1 MMKKLLHGFK
11 PDAYFVTLVLLA
23 ISLPF
28 SKFTLSLFQ
37 LVLVLLWLGSG
48 FSQKVVHRFF
58 RKASWVKAIWLT
70 ITYFL
75 SYLSSNFVLKL
86 KLFINNKVAVLLA
99 SIYFLHVLGLLNT
112 TDFDYAFKDL
122 RVKLPLLIFPLVLAT
137 MPAFDKRKTHILLA
151 FFSLAVF
158 TGTLI
163 SLYAYLRKDFDDIR
177 DISLYIS
184 AVRFSLMVVFAI
196 FILLFGIIKL
206 PSLPWML
213 RGLMLLVSL
222 WMVVFLIILESVI
235 GVVSLIIILDILLL
249 REAIKIKNVYL
260 KTAILATFIL
270 IPISIGWYMA
280 AIVNEV
286 SHKPALDIAAMEQ
299 YSKLGNAYRHDTINF
314 GVEDGKYVGIYFAET
329 ELAEAWNKRST
340 FDFYGKD
347 EAGQLI
353 MYTIIRYL
361 TSVDLR
367 KDASGVAALTAEDI
381 RFIEKGIANKSY
393 VKRPSLKN
401 RISKIIVGYEQFAL
415 LQNPNGS
422 SVMQRVEHLKASM
435 ILAKSHFWRGVG
447 TGDMPAA
454 FSQTYEE
461 MNSPLKPE
469 LRWRSHNQYFSFL
482 IAFGIFGLLW
492 FLFVLLYP
500 AFVHGKIKSGIYLAF
515 LLLMLLSMLSED
527 TLETQIGVSLFA
539 FFTSFFLLTSAPE
552 TTKEKENLTSDK

>member
-1 MMKKLLHGFK
+1 MMKKLLLEYK
-11 PDAYFVTLVLLA
+11 IDASFVVIVLIA

-37 LVLVLLWLGSG
+37 LILVLLWLSSG
-48 FSQKVVHRFF
+48 FSRQVVLRFF
-58 RKASWVKAIWLT
+58 RKAAWLKAIWFT
-70 ITYFL
+70 IKYFL
-75 SYLSSNFVLKL
+75 SHLASTFVLKL
-86 KLFINNKVAVLLA
+86 KLFFNNKVAVLLA
-99 SIYFLHVLGLLNT
+99 SLYFLHVLGLLNT
-112 TDFDYAFKDL
+112 TDFGYAFKDL
-122 RVKLPLLIFPLVLAT
+122 RVKLPLLIFPVVLAT
-137 MPAFDKRKTHILLA
+137 MPTFDKRKTHILLA

-184 AVRFSLMVVFAI
+184 AGRFSLMVVFTI
-196 FILLFGIIKL
+196 FILLFGLIKL
-206 PSLPWML
+206 PSLPWWL
-213 RGLMLLVSL
+213 RAIMLLVSL
-222 WMVVFLIILESVI
+222 WLVVFLIILESVI
-235 GVVSLIIILDILLL
+235 GIVSLIIILDILLL
-249 REAIKIKNVYL
+249 REAIKIKNVSL

-270 IPISIGWYMA
+270 IPLGIGWYMA
-280 AIVNEV
+280 SIVNEV
-286 SHKPALDIAAMEQ
+286 SHKPALDIAALDQ

-314 GVEDGKYVGIYFAET
+314 GVEDGKYVGIYFAEA
-329 ELAEAWNKRST
+329 ELAEAWNRRSNY
-340 FDFYGKD
+340 DFYGKD

-367 KDASGVAALTAEDI
+367 KDATGVASLSSEDI

-393 VKRPSLKN
+393 VTRPSLKN

-422 SVMQRVEHLKASM
+422 SIMQRVEHLKASI
-435 ILAKSHFWRGVG
+435 ILTKSHFWWGVG
-447 TGDMPAA
+447 TGDMPMA
-454 FSQTYEE
+454 FSQTYDE

-492 FLFVLLYP
+492 FLFVLVYP
-500 AFVHGKIKSGIYLAF
+500 AFVNGKIKSGIYLSF

-539 FFTSFFLLTSAPE
+539 FFSSFFLLTSPPE
-552 TTKEKENLTSDK
+552 NSEEKENPASGS